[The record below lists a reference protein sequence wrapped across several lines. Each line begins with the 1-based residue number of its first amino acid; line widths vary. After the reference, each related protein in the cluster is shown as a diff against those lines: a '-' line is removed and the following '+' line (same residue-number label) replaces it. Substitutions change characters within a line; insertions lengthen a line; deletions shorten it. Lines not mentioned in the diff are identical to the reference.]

1 MITKTWLVLSIL
13 AIFIQIFLAKKG
25 LPWWSGLVLPF
36 VFFCCGCYAWYDL
49 SSIGIQMAVL
59 VCAMIPPVIL
69 PTVYAIF
76 YWKRRYENL
85 RGASKNEK

>member
-1 MITKTWLVLSIL
+1 MIITWAVL
-13 AIFIQIFLAKKG
+13 AIVSVFIQIFLAKKG
-25 LPWWSGLVLPF
+25 LPLWAGAVLPF

-49 SSIGIQMAVL
+49 GSIGIQMPVL

-76 YWKRRYENL
+76 YWKRRYEL
-85 RGASKNEK
+85 VSGTAKSEK